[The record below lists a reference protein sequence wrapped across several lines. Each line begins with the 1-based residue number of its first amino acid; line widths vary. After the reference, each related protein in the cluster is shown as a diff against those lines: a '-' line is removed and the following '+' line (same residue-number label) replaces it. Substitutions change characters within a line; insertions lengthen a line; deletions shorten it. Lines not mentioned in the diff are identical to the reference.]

1 MRASFVVLAIAALTP
16 TACATRPG
24 VVASLAVP
32 SSILQGSPLDALV
45 TGLAPNETVTV
56 YAMRRVAYQAVEA
69 GALVPRETKVLA
81 WADFK
86 ADKSGRID
94 AADTPLAGS
103 FSGADQLGLIW
114 SGFPEGDPALSAKPA
129 ISALS
134 PDEIPSNTVRFVVER
149 ADGSRLA
156 ADTALKAYSDTIAF
170 TTVGVS
176 SARADGVA
184 GGVSGVFAAPV
195 GQSKL
200 PAIILLHGS
209 EGADP
214 DTSRRWAGRMASRG
228 YAALALH
235 YVAYPWNGA
244 IEGVEPAMM
253 NVPVETLDRARAF
266 LATRAEVDASRV
278 GVFGI
283 SKGAE
288 LALVAA
294 SRYDWIDAVVACVPS
309 DVVWAG
315 YGRELAP
322 GEGLSSWSLAGASLP
337 AIPYDR
343 YEDVFSGKATP
354 VAVHNRSRAALS
366 GAALERTRIPV
377 ANIAARVLLIG
388 GGLDG
393 VWASLEMA
401 DAVAATRAA
410 AGLTGRTEV
419 LRYEAASHF
428 ICGDGTYPQRVDLLS
443 PRVSGAP
450 NTSVADGEAN
460 ADAFPKMLDFLARS
474 L

>member
-1 MRASFVVLAIAALTP
+1 MRVFFVVLAVAALTQ

-24 VVASLAVP
+24 AVASLAVP
-32 SSILQGSPLDALV
+32 SSILQGNPPGALV

-56 YAMRRVAYQAVEA
+56 YAIRSVTYQAVEA
-69 GALVPRETKVLA
+69 GAFVPRQTRVLA
-81 WADFK
+81 WANFEANK
-86 ADKSGRID
+86 NGQID

-103 FSGADQLGLIW
+103 YSGTDPLGLIW
-114 SGFPEGDPALSAKPA
+114 SGFPEGHPALSAKPA

-134 PDEIPSNTVRFVVER
+134 PDEIQSNSVRFVVER
-149 ADGSRLA
+149 ADGARLA
-156 ADTALKAYSDTIAF
+156 ADTLLKAYSDTIAF
-170 TTVGVS
+170 TPVGVS
-176 SARADGVA
+176 SAPANGVA
-184 GGVSGVFAAPV
+184 GGISGVFAAPV
-195 GQSKL
+195 GQTKL
-200 PAIILLHGS
+200 PAIMLLHGS
-209 EGADP
+209 EGANMEA
-214 DTSRRWAGRMASRG
+214 SRRWAGHMASRG

-266 LATRAEVDASRV
+266 LATRAEADASRL

-288 LALVAA
+288 LALLAA
-294 SRYDWIDAVVACVPS
+294 SRYDWLDAVVACVPS

-322 GEGLSSWSLAGASLP
+322 GEGLSSWSWAGASLP

-366 GAALERTRIPV
+366 GAAVDRTRIPV
-377 ANIAARVLLIG
+377 ADVAGRVLLIG
-388 GGLDG
+388 GGLDD
-393 VWASLEMA
+393 VWASLEMT
-401 DAVAATRAA
+401 DAIAATRAA
-410 AGLTGRTEV
+410 AGLADRTEV
-419 LRYEAASHF
+419 LRYKAASHF

-443 PRVSGAP
+443 PRVSGVP
-450 NTSVADGEAN
+450 DTSVADGKAN
-460 ADAFPKMLDFLARS
+460 ADGFSKMLDFLARS